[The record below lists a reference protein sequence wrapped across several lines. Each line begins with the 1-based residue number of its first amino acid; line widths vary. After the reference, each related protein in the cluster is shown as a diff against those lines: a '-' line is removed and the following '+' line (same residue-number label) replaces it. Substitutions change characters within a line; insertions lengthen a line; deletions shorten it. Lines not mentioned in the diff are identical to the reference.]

1 MISSATSQI
10 SAAALRS
17 ASLKPA
23 APTLSTLSRQQD
35 SRRPANWRQ
44 RRQRAQFKSEL
55 AKSDPIANQIGN
67 RCVNYGL

>member
-17 ASLKPA
+17 ARLKPA
-23 APTLSTLSRQQD
+23 ALTLSTLSRQQD

-55 AKSDPIANQIGN
+55 SKSDPIANQIGN